1 MTTSVDFNMGE
12 TPFTPPIDAQ
22 AADWPSAHEAD
33 LAPHQEINDRRAS
46 IESAETMRLVR
57 AL

>member
-12 TPFTPPIDAQ
+12 TPYTPPVDPQ
-22 AADWPSAHEAD
+22 GADWSTGDSDHAA
-33 LAPHQEINDRRAS
+33 HQEINDRRARL
-46 IESAETMRLVR
+46 ESAETLRLVR

>member
-12 TPFTPPIDAQ
+12 TPFTPPVDPQ
-22 AADWPSAHEAD
+22 GADWNTGDSDHGA
-33 LAPHQEINDRRAS
+33 HQEINDRRARL
-46 IESAETMRLVR
+46 ESAETLRLVR